1 MHFENS
7 ESSQFTVKFT
17 NPTVF
22 TIFPKETADE
32 IVPRFSKFI

>member
-1 MHFENS
+1 MHFENA
-7 ESSQFTVKFT
+7 ESSQFIVKFT

-22 TIFPKETADE
+22 TIFSKEIANE